1 MTRYFVDTEEY
12 ANMVE
17 RIAQLEDIVLC
28 LEEDYCTLSVYVDAV
43 IENLR
48 NVGEV

>member
-1 MTRYFVDTEEY
+1 MVLFKDTEEY
-12 ANMVE
+12 AQMVE
-17 RIAQLEDIVLC
+17 RISQLEDIVHC
-28 LEEDYCTLSVYVDAV
+28 LEEDFCTLSDYVNDV